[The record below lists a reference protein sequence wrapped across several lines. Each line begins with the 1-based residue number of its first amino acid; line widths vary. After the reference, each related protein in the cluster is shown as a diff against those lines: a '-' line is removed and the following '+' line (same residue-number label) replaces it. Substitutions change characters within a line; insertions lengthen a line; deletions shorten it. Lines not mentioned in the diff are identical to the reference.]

1 MALSTSRLTRTPRS
15 RAIDQKRTSLP
26 SRATSDLPP
35 TGFVRL
41 PTVLHVVPVSASAWW
56 AGIQAGRYPKGVK
69 LSPRVTAWSVESIR
83 ELVASLNSGKESRND

>member
-1 MALSTSRLTRTPRS
+1 MALSASRLTRTPRS
-15 RAIDQKRTSLP
+15 RAIDQKRTSRP
-26 SRATSDLPP
+26 QNATADLPP

-41 PTVLHVVPVSASAWW
+41 PTVLHLVPVSASAWW

-83 ELVASLNSGKESRND
+83 ELVASLNSSKEARDE